1 MHGDGRN
8 GTAADVREDAR
19 LADDQLLRRGTGIGT
34 YAALAGVSHF
44 VKVQSDL
51 MSKFPETAQNPL

>member
-1 MHGDGRN
+1 MHGDRCD

-19 LADDQLLRRGTGIGT
+19 LADDQFLCGGTGIET
-34 YAALAGVSHF
+34 YAALAVVRHF

-51 MSKFPETAQNPL
+51 MAQFPDAAQSFL